1 MFVALLLRLLTDDFG
16 GMCVAI
22 HGEQGEES
30 RNLGEG
36 EGNSLSR
43 ARCRAPPK
51 TPREKEGERGYH
63 TFVQNNWPISIVV
76 EEEEE

>member
-1 MFVALLLRLLTDDFG
+1 MFVLRLLTDDFG

-36 EGNSLSR
+36 EGGQFLV
-43 ARCRAPPK
+43 ACQ
-51 TPREKEGERGYH
+51 
-63 TFVQNNWPISIVV
+63 VQGSTQNPSGKGG
-76 EEEEE
+76 